1 MQCLGHRPDIA
12 EVLSAANL
20 LVVLPSVSGETFLR
34 AVIETMALGKPVVA
48 TVVGGTQEAILEGVM
63 GYVVPPGDVEALAG
77 RIGRLGASDAMRCVR
92 P

>member
-12 EVLSAANL
+12 EVLSAAN

-34 AVIETMALGKPVVA
+34 AVIETMALGKPVGA

-63 GYVVPPGDVEALAG
+63 GYVVPPGDVEALAE